1 MRSLADALLS
11 DRPPMRAR
19 LGEALLSF
27 GIMAAGVAAMH
38 YFAWAGLAPP
48 RATWVWTGFAV
59 GGIVLA
65 FIAIRSGWSERFA
78 DPSLTAAQMVY
89 AIGCCA
95 AAYALLGAGRG
106 GVFPI
111 VMVILMFGMFIATP
125 RQMAWISLYAVALF
139 GAVMG
144 VMAWRRPDAYPPA
157 IELGHFVMVATMMPG
172 VSVLAARLA
181 RWRVRSRAQRAELA
195 AALARIREL
204 ATRDE
209 LTGLVNRRHL
219 QELLEQEHQ
228 RCIRSGHTFCIA
240 VLQLADPGAGPEA
253 DALIAAVAQEAL
265 RGVRVADVL
274 GRWDRTRFVLM
285 MSDSRALLARGA
297 LERLRERVADGRYG
311 RDRQLR
317 VALTA
322 SLAEHHAGET
332 VAQTLARA
340 EAALAETSPQ
350 GDQRVALS

>member
-1 MRSLADALLS
+1 
-11 DRPPMRAR
+11 
-19 LGEALLSF
+19 
-27 GIMAAGVAAMH
+27 
-38 YFAWAGLAPP
+38 
-48 RATWVWTGFAV
+48 
-59 GGIVLA
+59 
-65 FIAIRSGWSERFA
+65 
-78 DPSLTAAQMVY
+78 
-89 AIGCCA
+89 
-95 AAYALLGAGRG
+95 
-106 GVFPI
+106 
-111 VMVILMFGMFIATP
+111 
-125 RQMAWISLYAVALF
+125 
-139 GAVMG
+139 
-144 VMAWRRPDAYPPA
+144 
-157 IELGHFVMVATMMPG
+157 

-240 VLQLADPGAGPEA
+240 VLQLADPGSGPEA
-253 DALIAAVAQEAL
+253 DALIAGVAQEAL

-274 GRWDRTRFVLM
+274 GRWDRTRFVLL

-297 LERLRERVADGRYG
+297 LDRLRERVADGRYG